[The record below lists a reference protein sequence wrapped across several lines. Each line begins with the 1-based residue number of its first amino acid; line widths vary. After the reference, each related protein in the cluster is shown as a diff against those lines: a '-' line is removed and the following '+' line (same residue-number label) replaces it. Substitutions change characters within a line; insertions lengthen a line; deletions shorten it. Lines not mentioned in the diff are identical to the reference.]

1 MSGVTTLLGDR
12 GFWIA
17 FGVATAGAALPV
29 VLRRAGRHGAL
40 GSGLG
45 IVAVLAALVGL
56 RTYGPFGGPLGGWL
70 VIGVMA
76 VAMGAWAGA
85 HLWFPLAIVATAP
98 GGGLLAFAVRDSPG
112 WVVVLVGL
120 LTPVAVPLAVRL
132 DRRLPRLGFLVLG
145 ISAGGLYACVPDTEP
160 ARPLLGALAPVAL
173 VVLLALGGRVK
184 AHPGSG
190 CARAGLQSDRSSF
203 FYLSLLIM
211 W

>member
-1 MSGVTTLLGDR
+1 RRLTSTVVRCATDGRRRAWPRRRMPGMVESGVSGVTTLLGDR

-45 IVAVLAALVGL
+45 IGAVL
-56 RTYGPFGGPLGGWL
+56 
-70 VIGVMA
+70 
-76 VAMGAWAGA
+76 
-85 HLWFPLAIVATAP
+85 
-98 GGGLLAFAVRDSPG
+98 
-112 WVVVLVGL
+112 
-120 LTPVAVPLAVRL
+120 VAVPLAVRL

-184 AHPGSG
+184 AHPGAVG
-190 CARAGLQSDRSSF
+190 ALAALVVWGAA
-203 FYLSLLIM
+203 IGGP
-211 W
+211 